1 MASAAGY
8 SARPEPGAVD
18 VPVLLMRWR
27 TRELRLAH
35 TFRECAGAG
44 TAEIEEL
51 YDSTALALLSR
62 PYESEEHLRAALHI
76 GIKMRAL
83 RLHRDRTAHRQT
95 LTHAAPVIHAAKRAR
110 AFAQEPEGALIAQE
124 DGIIIGE
131 FLSELTPR
139 EREVFVLMADKR
151 SWHTIA
157 TALGIEEKE
166 ARTVMRSC
174 ERKRKLFLTLYGTG
188 RLCGF
193 RSHAIAALLSGQQTG
208 ELVLAQALTHLRHC
222 RTCQAQHQTTN
233 EQLRAAFEGR
243 ALAVLPVPVLLHTH
257 AGLLDRIRSLLEYP
271 TRVAERLAGPG
282 PGTGIRER
290 LAEAGTGAGAATK
303 VALGL
308 ASIAALT
315 GGTLDATHILDPP
328 TSHHTRHANHAAA
341 PQPATAPTT
350 GTQVPAA
357 LLRQTF
363 RSPSRA
369 ARPARRSLYPA
380 KADLQF
386 GPGDAIPPKR
396 TAPPPR
402 SSPQHEPGGFAY
414 LGGPTANTPRTASP
428 RRAQTADHQ
437 HAGGAFSP

>member
-18 VPVLLMRWR
+18 VPVLLVRWR
-27 TRELRLAH
+27 TSELRLAH

-62 PYESEEHLRAALHI
+62 PYESEEHLRAAIHI

-95 LTHAAPVIHAAKRAR
+95 LAHAAPVIHATERAR

-157 TALGIEEKE
+157 MALGIEEKE

-174 ERKRKLFLTLYGTG
+174 ERKRELFLTLYGTG

-193 RSHAIAALLSGQQTG
+193 RSRVIAALLSGQQTG
-208 ELVLAQALTHLRHC
+208 ELALAQALTHLSHC
-222 RTCQAQHQTTN
+222 RTCQTQHQTTN

-257 AGLLDRIRSLLEYP
+257 AGLLDRLRSLLEYR

-315 GGTLDATHILDPP
+315 GGTLDATHILDRTAP
-328 TSHHTRHANHAAA
+328 HHTRHANHAAA
-341 PQPATAPTT
+341 PQPPTAPK

-369 ARPARRSLYPA
+369 ARPARRSPYPA
-380 KADLQF
+380 EADLQF
-386 GPGDAIPPKR
+386 GPGEAIPTKR
-396 TAPPPR
+396 AAPPPR

-414 LGGPTANTPRTASP
+414 LGGVPTANAPRTAST
-428 RRAQTADHQ
+428 RRAQTAVQ